1 MKKFISLLIA
11 VVMFPMTVFASA
23 ADNLVAVLDANRYI
37 MSAQVNATSSTELNR
52 PIEIVQCL
60 PEFAMG
66 DVDIDLALISES
78 LLQATSSASV
88 TYNMSD
94 DFKKLD
100 MEADV
105 TPDRISFSF
114 EFVEAES
121 FYVKDNTAKL
131 HSVLEGETL
140 FDIAYDFGVP
150 VDSLVKLNPSV
161 RRPDELMV
169 GEEIRVC

>member
-23 ADNLVAVLDANRYI
+23 ADNLAAGLDANRYI

-100 MEADV
+100 MEIWAEADV
-105 TPDRISFSF
+105 PIQLNDSFSMSAWSK
-114 EFVEAES
+114 VGMWMS
-121 FYVKDNTAKL
+121 
-131 HSVLEGETL
+131 
-140 FDIAYDFGVP
+140 YDFT
-150 VDSLVKLNPSV
+150 DAENP
-161 RRPDELMV
+161 MY
-169 GEEIRVC
+169 